1 MKWNGGFVV
10 NKAKVYCVASAV
22 AVCVASNPNM
32 DVLAKQVQP
41 VKLEE
46 KAQQTITA
54 DDFIKQY
61 LSTKEIVKD
70 STNKDVEK
78 YTLITKVDEKNYSFV
93 LAGDQL
99 FKVLTKENQDQIK
112 TAYETAYTDA
122 GMKKAEGCT
131 LSAYEIVV
139 AEANTLANTL
149 ILNAKT
155 ALDTSLKDAQS
166 LDSTIF
172 TADSYAALK
181 TVMDESSLLVQSTTS
196 TLEQLTQELV
206 KLDNAKKALI
216 NISGLKAIVNQSST
230 YGKDSYTTRSYTAYE
245 TSLNEAKK
253 VLENGA
259 STVEDITKAQSALSA
274 AAASLVKKADFSKLN
289 ETVQEASEVLESNKD
304 MLEEESYNNF
314 KKELDDCNLVL
325 SNDESTQ
332 AKVDETLAHL
342 NAYLDDNTNFVY
354 KVVTLEE
361 KVAPK
366 VETSNKLL
374 AQTPIVQEQPQ
385 VVAPTVE
392 TKSVEPTK
400 VETVVKQE
408 VTSTAANNF
417 IKTYLTS
424 ASGNIFTS
432 ANNLNY
438 QKILSAMPSWVKLSA
453 TDKNAVNAELVN
465 KVGKKYQRLLQEAQK
480 FSMNAGKYTPVN
492 TSTNTNV
499 TIYSWLC
506 MMSLGVLTF
515 ALKRLRKQD

>member
-93 LAGDQL
+93 LTGDQL
-99 FKVLTKENQDQIK
+99 FKALTKENQDQIK
-112 TAYETAYTDA
+112 TAYETAYANA
-122 GMKKAEGCT
+122 GMKKAEGCK

-139 AEANTLANTL
+139 AEANTLV
-149 ILNAKT
+149 LNAKT

-216 NISGLKAIVNQSST
+216 NVSGLKAIVDQSST
-230 YGKDSYTTRSYTAYE
+230 YAKDSYTNRSYTAYE

-259 STVEDITKAQSALSA
+259 STVEDIEKAQSALNA

-289 ETVQEASEVLESNKD
+289 EKVQEASEVLESNKD

-361 KVAPK
+361 KVTRK
-366 VETSNKLL
+366 VETSNELL
-374 AQTPIVQEQPQ
+374 AQTSVVQEQPQ

-392 TKSVEPTK
+392 TKKVDAAK

-408 VTSTAANNF
+408 ITSTAADNF

-424 ASGNIFTS
+424 TSGNIFTS

-492 TSTNTNV
+492 TSTNTNM

-506 MMSLGVLTF
+506 MMSLAALTF

>member
-1 MKWNGGFVV
+1 M

-112 TAYETAYTDA
+112 TAYETAYTEA
-122 GMKKAEGCT
+122 GMKKAEGCK
-131 LSAYEIVV
+131 LSAYDIVV
-139 AEANTLANTL
+139 AEANTL

-166 LDSTIF
+166 LDSTNF
-172 TADSYAALK
+172 TANSYTALK
-181 TVMDESSLLVQSTTS
+181 TVMDESSLLAQSTTS
-196 TLEQLTQELV
+196 TLDQLSQELL
-206 KLDNAKKALI
+206 KLDGAKKALI
-216 NISGLKAIVNQSST
+216 NISGLKAIVDQSST

-289 ETVQEASEVLESNKD
+289 ETVQEASEVLESDKD

-438 QKILSAMPSWVKLSA
+438 QKILSAMPSWVKLSTA
-453 TDKNAVNAELVN
+453 DKNAVNAELVN

-480 FSMNAGKYTPVN
+480 FSMSAGKYTPVN

-499 TIYSWLC
+499 SIYSWLC
-506 MMSLGVLTF
+506 MMSLGALTF

>member
-112 TAYETAYTDA
+112 TAYENAYTEA
-122 GMKKAEGCT
+122 GMKKATGCN

-139 AEANTLANTL
+139 AEANTL

-166 LDSTIF
+166 LDSTNF
-172 TADSYAALK
+172 TANSYAALK

-196 TLEQLTQELV
+196 TLDQLSQELL
-206 KLDNAKKALI
+206 KLDGAKKALI
-216 NISGLKAIVNQSST
+216 NISGLKAIVDQSST
-230 YGKDSYTTRSYTAYE
+230 YAKDSYTTRSYTAYE

-253 VLENGA
+253 VLENGT
-259 STVEDITKAQSALSA
+259 STVEDITKAQSALNA

-289 ETVQEASEVLESNKD
+289 EKVQEASEGLESNKD

-342 NAYLDDNTNFVY
+342 NAYLEDNSNFVY

-366 VETSNKLL
+366 VEASNELL

-392 TKSVEPTK
+392 TKNVEPTK

-438 QKILSAMPSWVKLSA
+438 QKILSAMPSWVKLSTA
-453 TDKNAVNAELVN
+453 DKNAVNVELVN

-480 FSMNAGKYTPVN
+480 FSMSAGKYTPVN

-499 TIYSWLC
+499 SIYSWLC
-506 MMSLGVLTF
+506 MMSLGALTF

>member
-1 MKWNGGFVV
+1 M
-10 NKAKVYCVASAV
+10 
-22 AVCVASNPNM
+22 
-32 DVLAKQVQP
+32 
-41 VKLEE
+41 
-46 KAQQTITA
+46 
-54 DDFIKQY
+54 
-61 LSTKEIVKD
+61 
-70 STNKDVEK
+70 
-78 YTLITKVDEKNYSFV
+78 
-93 LAGDQL
+93 
-99 FKVLTKENQDQIK
+99 
-112 TAYETAYTDA
+112 
-122 GMKKAEGCT
+122 
-131 LSAYEIVV
+131 
-139 AEANTLANTL
+139 
-149 ILNAKT
+149 
-155 ALDTSLKDAQS
+155 
-166 LDSTIF
+166 
-172 TADSYAALK
+172 
-181 TVMDESSLLVQSTTS
+181 
-196 TLEQLTQELV
+196 
-206 KLDNAKKALI
+206 
-216 NISGLKAIVNQSST
+216 
-230 YGKDSYTTRSYTAYE
+230 
-245 TSLNEAKK
+245 
-253 VLENGA
+253 
-259 STVEDITKAQSALSA
+259 
-274 AAASLVKKADFSKLN
+274 
-289 ETVQEASEVLESNKD
+289 QEASEVLESNKD

-314 KKELDDCNLVL
+314 KKELDDCSLVL

-332 AKVDETLAHL
+332 AKVDGTLAHL

-366 VETSNKLL
+366 VETSNELL
-374 AQTPIVQEQPQ
+374 VQTPVVQEQPQ

-392 TKSVEPTK
+392 KKNVEAAK

>member
-54 DDFIKQY
+54 EDFIKQY

-112 TAYETAYTDA
+112 TAYETAYTEA
-122 GMKKAEGCT
+122 GMKKATGCN

-139 AEANTLANTL
+139 AEANTL

-172 TADSYAALK
+172 TADSYTALK

-196 TLEQLTQELV
+196 TLDQLSQELL
-206 KLDNAKKALI
+206 KLDGAKKALI
-216 NISGLKAIVNQSST
+216 NISGLKAIVDQSST

-289 ETVQEASEVLESNKD
+289 ETVQEASEVLESDKD

-342 NAYLDDNTNFVY
+342 NAYLEDNSNFVY

-366 VETSNKLL
+366 VEASNELL

-438 QKILSAMPSWVKLSA
+438 QKILSAMPSWVKLSTA
-453 TDKNAVNAELVN
+453 DKNAVNAELVN

-480 FSMNAGKYTPVN
+480 FSMSAGKYTPVN

-499 TIYSWLC
+499 SMYSWLC
-506 MMSLGVLTF
+506 MMSLGALTF

>member
-112 TAYETAYTDA
+112 TAYENAYTEA
-122 GMKKAEGCT
+122 GMKKAEGCN

-139 AEANTLANTL
+139 AEANTL

-196 TLEQLTQELV
+196 TLDQLSQELL
-206 KLDNAKKALI
+206 KLDGAKKALI
-216 NISGLKAIVNQSST
+216 NISGLKAIVDQSST

-289 ETVQEASEVLESNKD
+289 ETVQEASEVLESDKD

-392 TKSVEPTK
+392 TKNVEPTK

-438 QKILSAMPSWVKLSA
+438 QKILSAMPSWVKLSTA
-453 TDKNAVNAELVN
+453 DKNAVNAELVN

-480 FSMNAGKYTPVN
+480 FSMSAGKYTPVN

-499 TIYSWLC
+499 SIYSWLC
-506 MMSLGVLTF
+506 MMSLGALTF

>member
-112 TAYETAYTDA
+112 TAYENAYTEA
-122 GMKKAEGCT
+122 GMKKATGCN

-139 AEANTLANTL
+139 AEANTL

-166 LDSTIF
+166 LDSTNF
-172 TADSYAALK
+172 TANSYAALK
-181 TVMDESSLLVQSTTS
+181 TVMDESSLLAQSTTS
-196 TLEQLTQELV
+196 TLDQLSQELL
-206 KLDNAKKALI
+206 KLDGAKKALI
-216 NISGLKAIVNQSST
+216 NISGLKAIVDQSST

-289 ETVQEASEVLESNKD
+289 ETVQEASEVLESDKD

-366 VETSNKLL
+366 VETSNELL

-392 TKSVEPTK
+392 TKSVEAAK

-438 QKILSAMPSWVKLSA
+438 QKILSAMPSWVKLSTA
-453 TDKNAVNAELVN
+453 DKNAVNAELVN

-480 FSMNAGKYTPVN
+480 FSMSAGKYTPVN

-499 TIYSWLC
+499 SIYSWLC
-506 MMSLGVLTF
+506 MMSLGALTF

>member
-93 LAGDQL
+93 LTGDQL

-112 TAYETAYTDA
+112 TAYETAYANA
-122 GMKKAEGCT
+122 GMKKAEGCK

-139 AEANTLANTL
+139 AEANTLV
-149 ILNAKT
+149 LNAKT

-172 TADSYAALK
+172 TTDSYAALK
-181 TVMDESSLLVQSTTS
+181 TVMDESSLLVQSTSS

-216 NISGLKAIVNQSST
+216 NVSGLKAIVDQSST
-230 YGKDSYTTRSYTAYE
+230 YVKDSYTNRSFTAYE
-245 TSLNEAKK
+245 TSLNEAKQ

-259 STVEDITKAQSALSA
+259 STVEDIEKARSALNA

-289 ETVQEASEVLESNKD
+289 EKVQEANEVLESNKD

-361 KVAPK
+361 KVARK
-366 VETSNKLL
+366 VETSNELL
-374 AQTPIVQEQPQ
+374 AQTSVVQEQSQ

-392 TKSVEPTK
+392 TKNVDAAK

-408 VTSTAANNF
+408 ITSTAADNF

-424 ASGNIFTS
+424 TSGNIFTS

-492 TSTNTNV
+492 TSTNTNM

>member
-1 MKWNGGFVV
+1 M

-216 NISGLKAIVNQSST
+216 NVSGLKAIVDQ
-230 YGKDSYTTRSYTAYE
+230 
-245 TSLNEAKK
+245 
-253 VLENGA
+253 
-259 STVEDITKAQSALSA
+259 
-274 AAASLVKKADFSKLN
+274 
-289 ETVQEASEVLESNKD
+289 
-304 MLEEESYNNF
+304 
-314 KKELDDCNLVL
+314 
-325 SNDESTQ
+325 
-332 AKVDETLAHL
+332 
-342 NAYLDDNTNFVY
+342 
-354 KVVTLEE
+354 
-361 KVAPK
+361 
-366 VETSNKLL
+366 
-374 AQTPIVQEQPQ
+374 
-385 VVAPTVE
+385 
-392 TKSVEPTK
+392 
-400 VETVVKQE
+400 
-408 VTSTAANNF
+408 
-417 IKTYLTS
+417 
-424 ASGNIFTS
+424 
-432 ANNLNY
+432 
-438 QKILSAMPSWVKLSA
+438 
-453 TDKNAVNAELVN
+453 
-465 KVGKKYQRLLQEAQK
+465 
-480 FSMNAGKYTPVN
+480 
-492 TSTNTNV
+492 
-499 TIYSWLC
+499 
-506 MMSLGVLTF
+506 
-515 ALKRLRKQD
+515 

>member
-216 NISGLKAIVNQSST
+216 NVSGLKAIVDQSST
-230 YGKDSYTTRSYTAYE
+230 CVKDSYTNRSYTAYE
-245 TSLNEAKK
+245 TSLNEAKQ

-259 STVEDITKAQSALSA
+259 STVEDIEKAQSALNA

-289 ETVQEASEVLESNKD
+289 EKVQEASEVLESNKD

-314 KKELDDCNLVL
+314 KKELDDCSLVL
-325 SNDESTQ
+325 SMMNQ
-332 AKVDETLAHL
+332 HR
-342 NAYLDDNTNFVY
+342 
-354 KVVTLEE
+354 
-361 KVAPK
+361 
-366 VETSNKLL
+366 
-374 AQTPIVQEQPQ
+374 
-385 VVAPTVE
+385 
-392 TKSVEPTK
+392 
-400 VETVVKQE
+400 
-408 VTSTAANNF
+408 
-417 IKTYLTS
+417 
-424 ASGNIFTS
+424 
-432 ANNLNY
+432 
-438 QKILSAMPSWVKLSA
+438 QK
-453 TDKNAVNAELVN
+453 
-465 KVGKKYQRLLQEAQK
+465 
-480 FSMNAGKYTPVN
+480 
-492 TSTNTNV
+492 
-499 TIYSWLC
+499 
-506 MMSLGVLTF
+506 
-515 ALKRLRKQD
+515 

>member
-112 TAYETAYTDA
+112 TAYENAYTEA
-122 GMKKAEGCT
+122 GMKKATGCN

-139 AEANTLANTL
+139 AEANTL

-166 LDSTIF
+166 LDSTNF
-172 TADSYAALK
+172 TANSYAALK
-181 TVMDESSLLVQSTTS
+181 TVMDESSLLAQSTTS
-196 TLEQLTQELV
+196 TLDQLSQELL
-206 KLDNAKKALI
+206 KLDGAKKALI
-216 NISGLKAIVNQSST
+216 NISGLKAVVDQSST

-289 ETVQEASEVLESNKD
+289 ETVQEASEVLESDKD

-392 TKSVEPTK
+392 TKSVEAAK
-400 VETVVKQE
+400 VATIVKQE
-408 VTSTAANNF
+408 VTSTAADNF

-438 QKILSAMPSWVKLSA
+438 QKILSAMPSWVKLSTA
-453 TDKNAVNAELVN
+453 DKNAVNAELVN

-480 FSMNAGKYTPVN
+480 FSMSAGKYTPVN

-499 TIYSWLC
+499 SIYSWLC
-506 MMSLGVLTF
+506 MMSLGALTF

>member
-1 MKWNGGFVV
+1 M
-10 NKAKVYCVASAV
+10 NKTKVYCVASAV
-22 AVCVASNPNM
+22 AVCVASNPSM
-32 DVLAKQVQP
+32 DVLAKHLQP

-46 KAQQTITA
+46 KAQQTISA
-54 DDFIKQY
+54 EDYIKYY

-112 TAYETAYTDA
+112 TAYENAYTEA
-122 GMKKAEGCT
+122 GMKKATGCN

-139 AEANTLANTL
+139 AEANTL

-166 LDSTIF
+166 LDSTNF
-172 TADSYAALK
+172 TANSYAALK
-181 TVMDESSLLVQSTTS
+181 TVMDESSLLAQSTTS
-196 TLEQLTQELV
+196 TLDQLSQELL
-206 KLDNAKKALI
+206 KLDGAKKALI
-216 NISGLKAIVNQSST
+216 NISGLKAIVDQSST

-274 AAASLVKKADFSKLN
+274 AAASLVKKVDFSKLN
-289 ETVQEASEVLESNKD
+289 ETVQEASEVLESDKD

-314 KKELDDCNLVL
+314 KKELDDCSLVL

-342 NAYLDDNTNFVY
+342 NAYLEDNSNFVY

-366 VETSNKLL
+366 VEASNELL

-392 TKSVEPTK
+392 TKSVEAAK

-438 QKILSAMPSWVKLSA
+438 QKILSAMPSWVKLSTA
-453 TDKNAVNAELVN
+453 DKNAVNAELVN

-480 FSMNAGKYTPVN
+480 FSMSAGKYTPVN

-499 TIYSWLC
+499 SIYSWLC
-506 MMSLGVLTF
+506 MMSLGALTF

>member
-93 LAGDQL
+93 LAGNQL

-112 TAYETAYTDA
+112 TAYQDAYEKA

-172 TADSYAALK
+172 TADSY
-181 TVMDESSLLVQSTTS
+181 
-196 TLEQLTQELV
+196 
-206 KLDNAKKALI
+206 
-216 NISGLKAIVNQSST
+216 
-230 YGKDSYTTRSYTAYE
+230 TAYE
-245 TSLNEAKK
+245 TSLNEAKQ
-253 VLENGA
+253 VLKNSA
-259 STVEDITKAQSALSA
+259 STVEDIEKAQSALNT

-289 ETVQEASEVLESNKD
+289 EKVQEASEVLESNKD
-304 MLEEESYNNF
+304 MLEEASYNNF
-314 KKELDDCNLVL
+314 KKELDDCSLVL

-366 VETSNKLL
+366 VETSNELL
-374 AQTPIVQEQPQ
+374 VQTPVVQEQPQ

-392 TKSVEPTK
+392 TKNVEAAK

-408 VTSTAANNF
+408 DTSAAANNF

-424 ASGNIFTS
+424 ASGNIFTG
-432 ANNLNY
+432 ANSLNY

-453 TDKNAVNAELVN
+453 TDKNAVNAELMN

-506 MMSLGVLTF
+506 MMSLGALVF
-515 ALKRLRKQD
+515 VLKRLRKQD

>member
-70 STNKDVEK
+70 SSNKDVEK

-99 FKVLTKENQDQIK
+99 FEVLTKENQDQIK
-112 TAYETAYTDA
+112 TAYETAYTEA
-122 GMKKAEGCT
+122 GMKKATGCN

-139 AEANTLANTL
+139 AEANTL

-166 LDSTIF
+166 LDSTNF
-172 TADSYAALK
+172 TANSYAALK
-181 TVMDESSLLVQSTTS
+181 TVMDESSLLAQSTTS
-196 TLEQLTQELV
+196 TLDQLSQELL
-206 KLDNAKKALI
+206 KLDGAKKALI
-216 NISGLKAIVNQSST
+216 NISGLKAIVDQSST

-289 ETVQEASEVLESNKD
+289 ETVQEASEVLESDKD

-342 NAYLDDNTNFVY
+342 NTYLDDNTNFVY

-392 TKSVEPTK
+392 TKNVEPTK

-438 QKILSAMPSWVKLSA
+438 QKILSAMPSWVKLSTA
-453 TDKNAVNAELVN
+453 DKNAVNAELVN

-480 FSMNAGKYTPVN
+480 FSMSAGKYTPVN

-499 TIYSWLC
+499 SMYSWLC
-506 MMSLGVLTF
+506 MMSLGALTF

>member
-112 TAYETAYTDA
+112 AAYETAYTKA
-122 GMKKAEGCT
+122 GMKKAEGCN

-139 AEANTLANTL
+139 AEANTL

-181 TVMDESSLLVQSTTS
+181 TVMDESSQLLGSTTL
-196 TLEQLTQELV
+196 TLDQLSQELL
-206 KLDNAKKALI
+206 KLDGAKKALI
-216 NISGLKAIVNQSST
+216 NISGLKAIVDQSST
-230 YGKDSYTTRSYTAYE
+230 YGKDNYTNRSYTAYE

-259 STVEDITKAQSALSA
+259 STVEDIEKAQSALNA

-289 ETVQEASEVLESNKD
+289 ETVQEASEVLESDKD

-392 TKSVEPTK
+392 TKNVEPTK

-438 QKILSAMPSWVKLSA
+438 QKILSAMPSWVKLSTA
-453 TDKNAVNAELVN
+453 DKNAVNAELVN

-480 FSMNAGKYTPVN
+480 FSMSAGKYTPVN

-499 TIYSWLC
+499 SIYSWLC
-506 MMSLGVLTF
+506 MMSLGALTF

>member
-1 MKWNGGFVV
+1 M

-112 TAYETAYTDA
+112 TAYENAYTEA
-122 GMKKAEGCT
+122 GMKKATGCN

-139 AEANTLANTL
+139 AEANTL

-181 TVMDESSLLVQSTTS
+181 TVMDESSLLAQSTTS
-196 TLEQLTQELV
+196 TLDQLSQELL
-206 KLDNAKKALI
+206 KLDGAKKALI
-216 NISGLKAIVNQSST
+216 NISGLKAVVDQSST

-289 ETVQEASEVLESNKD
+289 ETVQEASEVLESDKD

-392 TKSVEPTK
+392 TKNVEPTK

-438 QKILSAMPSWVKLSA
+438 QKILSAMPSWVKLSTA
-453 TDKNAVNAELVN
+453 DKNAVNAELVN

-480 FSMNAGKYTPVN
+480 FSMSAGKYTPVN

-499 TIYSWLC
+499 SIYSWLC
-506 MMSLGVLTF
+506 MMSLGALTF

>member
-54 DDFIKQY
+54 EDFIKQY

-112 TAYETAYTDA
+112 TAYEKAA
-122 GMKKAEGCT
+122 NMKKAEGCT
-131 LSAYEIVV
+131 LSAYDIIV
-139 AEANTLANTL
+139 AEANTL
-149 ILNAKT
+149 ILNAKN
-155 ALDTSLKDAQS
+155 ALDSSLKDAQS

-172 TADSYAALK
+172 TADSYATLK
-181 TVMDESSLLVQSTTS
+181 TVMDESSQLLGSTTS
-196 TLEQLTQELV
+196 TIEQLTLELS
-206 KLDNAKKALI
+206 KLDDAKKALI
-216 NISGLKAIVNQSST
+216 NISGLKAIVDQSST

-259 STVEDITKAQSALSA
+259 STVEDIEKAQSALNA

-289 ETVQEASEVLESNKD
+289 EKVQEASEVLESNKD

-314 KKELDDCNLVL
+314 KKELDDCSLVL

-366 VETSNKLL
+366 VETSNELL
-374 AQTPIVQEQPQ
+374 VQTPVVQEQPQ

-392 TKSVEPTK
+392 TKNVEAAK

-506 MMSLGVLTF
+506 MMSLGALAF

>member
-78 YTLITKVDEKNYSFV
+78 YTLITKVDEKNYSYV

-112 TAYETAYTDA
+112 EAYEKAA
-122 GMKKAEGCT
+122 NMKKAEGCN

-139 AEANTLANTL
+139 AEANTL

-196 TLEQLTQELV
+196 TLDQLSQELL
-206 KLDNAKKALI
+206 KLDGAKKALI
-216 NISGLKAIVNQSST
+216 NISGLKAIVDQSST

-289 ETVQEASEVLESNKD
+289 ETVQEASEVLESDKD

-314 KKELDDCNLVL
+314 KKELDDCSLVL

-342 NAYLDDNTNFVY
+342 NAYLEDNSNFVY

-366 VETSNKLL
+366 VEASNELL

-392 TKSVEPTK
+392 TKSVEAAK

-438 QKILSAMPSWVKLSA
+438 QKILSAMPSWVKLSTA
-453 TDKNAVNAELVN
+453 DKNAVNVELVN

-480 FSMNAGKYTPVN
+480 FSMSAGKYTPVN

-499 TIYSWLC
+499 SIYSWLC
-506 MMSLGVLTF
+506 MMSLGALTF

>member
-93 LAGDQL
+93 LTGDQL

-112 TAYETAYTDA
+112 TAYETACANA
-122 GMKKAEGCT
+122 GMKKAEGCK

-139 AEANTLANTL
+139 AEANTLV
-149 ILNAKT
+149 LNAKT

-172 TADSYAALK
+172 TTDSYAALK
-181 TVMDESSLLVQSTTS
+181 TVMDESSLLVQSTSS

-216 NISGLKAIVNQSST
+216 NVSGLKAIVDQSST
-230 YGKDSYTTRSYTAYE
+230 YVKDSYTNRSFTAYE
-245 TSLNEAKK
+245 TSLNEAKQ

-259 STVEDITKAQSALSA
+259 STVEDIEKARSALNA

-289 ETVQEASEVLESNKD
+289 EKVQEANEVLESNKD

-314 KKELDDCNLVL
+314 KKELDDCSLVL
-325 SNDESTQ
+325 SNDESAQ

-366 VETSNKLL
+366 VETSNELL
-374 AQTPIVQEQPQ
+374 AQTSVVQEQPQ

-392 TKSVEPTK
+392 TKKVDAAK

-408 VTSTAANNF
+408 ITSTAADNF

-424 ASGNIFTS
+424 TSGNIFTS

>member
-112 TAYETAYTDA
+112 TAYENAYTEA
-122 GMKKAEGCT
+122 GMKKAEGCN

-139 AEANTLANTL
+139 AEANTL

-181 TVMDESSLLVQSTTS
+181 TVMDESSLLAQSTTS
-196 TLEQLTQELV
+196 TLDQLSQELL
-206 KLDNAKKALI
+206 KLDGAKKALI
-216 NISGLKAIVNQSST
+216 NISGLKAIVDQSST
-230 YGKDSYTTRSYTAYE
+230 YGKDNYTNRSYTAYE

-259 STVEDITKAQSALSA
+259 STVEDIEKAQSALNA

-289 ETVQEASEVLESNKD
+289 ETVQEASEVLESDKD

-392 TKSVEPTK
+392 TKNVEPTK

-438 QKILSAMPSWVKLSA
+438 QKILSAMPSWVKLSTA
-453 TDKNAVNAELVN
+453 DKNAVNAELVN

-480 FSMNAGKYTPVN
+480 FSMSAGKYTPVN

-499 TIYSWLC
+499 SIYSWLC
-506 MMSLGVLTF
+506 MMSLGALTF

>member
-54 DDFIKQY
+54 EDFIKQY

-112 TAYETAYTDA
+112 IAYEDAYSKT
-122 GMKKAEGCT
+122 GMKKAEGCN
-131 LSAYEIVV
+131 LSAYDIIV
-139 AEANTLANTL
+139 AEANTL

-196 TLEQLTQELV
+196 TLDQLSQELL
-206 KLDNAKKALI
+206 KLDGAKKALI
-216 NISGLKAIVNQSST
+216 NISGLKAIVDQSST

-289 ETVQEASEVLESNKD
+289 ETVQEASEVLESDKD

-392 TKSVEPTK
+392 TKNVEPTK

-408 VTSTAANNF
+408 VTSTAADNF

-438 QKILSAMPSWVKLSA
+438 QKILSAMPSWVKLSTA
-453 TDKNAVNAELVN
+453 DKNAVNAELVN

-480 FSMNAGKYTPVN
+480 FSMSAGKYTPVN

-499 TIYSWLC
+499 SIYSWLC
-506 MMSLGVLTF
+506 MMSLGALTF

>member
-112 TAYETAYTDA
+112 TAYETAYANA
-122 GMKKAEGCT
+122 GMKKATGCN

-139 AEANTLANTL
+139 AEANTL

-166 LDSTIF
+166 LDSTNF
-172 TADSYAALK
+172 TANSYAALK

-196 TLEQLTQELV
+196 TLDQLSQELL
-206 KLDNAKKALI
+206 KLDGAKKALI
-216 NISGLKAIVNQSST
+216 NISGLKAIVDQSST

-438 QKILSAMPSWVKLSA
+438 QKILSAMPSWVKLSTA
-453 TDKNAVNAELVN
+453 DKNAVNAELVN

-480 FSMNAGKYTPVN
+480 FSMSAGKYTPVN

-506 MMSLGVLTF
+506 MMSLGALAF

>member
-1 MKWNGGFVV
+1 M
-10 NKAKVYCVASAV
+10 
-22 AVCVASNPNM
+22 
-32 DVLAKQVQP
+32 
-41 VKLEE
+41 
-46 KAQQTITA
+46 
-54 DDFIKQY
+54 
-61 LSTKEIVKD
+61 
-70 STNKDVEK
+70 
-78 YTLITKVDEKNYSFV
+78 
-93 LAGDQL
+93 

-181 TVMDESSLLVQSTTS
+181 AVMDESSLLVQSTTS
-196 TLEQLTQELV
+196 TLETLAQELV

-216 NISGLKAIVNQSST
+216 NVSGLKAIVDQSST
-230 YGKDSYTTRSYTAYE
+230 YVKDSYTNRSYTAYE

-259 STVEDITKAQSALSA
+259 STVEDIEKAQSALNA

-289 ETVQEASEVLESNKD
+289 EKVQEASEVLESNKD

-314 KKELDDCNLVL
+314 KKELDDCSLVL
-325 SNDESTQ
+325 SNDESAQ

-361 KVAPK
+361 KVA
-366 VETSNKLL
+366 
-374 AQTPIVQEQPQ
+374 QEQQ
-385 VVAPTVE
+385 KIVAPTVE
-392 TKSVEPTK
+392 KKNVEAAK

-506 MMSLGVLTF
+506 MMSLGALAF

>member
-54 DDFIKQY
+54 EDFIKQY

-112 TAYETAYTDA
+112 TAYEDAYSKT
-122 GMKKAEGCT
+122 GMKKAEGCN
-131 LSAYEIVV
+131 LSAYDIIV
-139 AEANTLANTL
+139 AEANTLLT
-149 ILNAKT
+149 NAKN
-155 ALDTSLKDAQS
+155 ALDSSLKDAQS

-172 TADSYAALK
+172 TANSYATLK

-196 TLEQLTQELV
+196 TLDQLSQELL
-206 KLDNAKKALI
+206 KLDDAKKALI
-216 NISGLKAIVNQSST
+216 NISGLKAIVDQSST

-259 STVEDITKAQSALSA
+259 STVEDITKAQSALNA
-274 AAASLVKKADFSKLN
+274 AAASLVKKADFFKLN
-289 ETVQEASEVLESNKD
+289 ETVQEASEVLESDKD

-314 KKELDDCNLVL
+314 KKELDACSLVL

-332 AKVDETLAHL
+332 EKIDETLAHL
-342 NAYLDDNTNFVY
+342 NAYLEDNSNFVY

-366 VETSNKLL
+366 VEASNELL

-385 VVAPTVE
+385 VVAPAVE
-392 TKSVEPTK
+392 TKSVEAAK

-408 VTSTAANNF
+408 VTSTAADNF

-438 QKILSAMPSWVKLSA
+438 QKILSAMPSWVKLSTA
-453 TDKNAVNAELVN
+453 DKNAVNAELVN

-480 FSMNAGKYTPVN
+480 FSMSAGKYTPVN

-499 TIYSWLC
+499 SIYSWLC
-506 MMSLGVLTF
+506 MMSLGALTF

>member
-93 LAGDQL
+93 LAADQV
-99 FKVLTKENQDQIK
+99 FKGLTIENQNQIK
-112 TAYETAYTDA
+112 DAYEKAA
-122 GMKKAEGCT
+122 NMKKAEGCK
-131 LSAYEIVV
+131 LSAYEIIV
-139 AEANTLANTL
+139 AEANTLIT
-149 ILNAKT
+149 NAKN
-155 ALDTSLKDAQS
+155 ALDSSLKDAQS

-172 TADSYAALK
+172 TANSYATLK
-181 TVMDESSLLVQSTTS
+181 TVMDESSQLLGSTTS
-196 TLEQLTQELV
+196 TLEQLTLELS
-206 KLDNAKKALI
+206 KLDGAKKALI
-216 NISGLKAIVNQSST
+216 NISGLKAIVDQSST

-289 ETVQEASEVLESNKD
+289 ETVQEASEVLESDKD

-314 KKELDDCNLVL
+314 KKELDDCSLVL

-342 NAYLDDNTNFVY
+342 NAYLEDNSNFVY

-366 VETSNKLL
+366 VEASNKLL

-392 TKSVEPTK
+392 TKNVEPTK

-438 QKILSAMPSWVKLSA
+438 QKILSAMPSWVKLSTA
-453 TDKNAVNAELVN
+453 DKNAVNVELVN

-480 FSMNAGKYTPVN
+480 FSMSAGKYTPVN

-499 TIYSWLC
+499 SMYSWLC
-506 MMSLGVLTF
+506 MMSLGALTF

>member
-112 TAYETAYTDA
+112 TAYENAYTEA
-122 GMKKAEGCT
+122 GMKKATGCN

-139 AEANTLANTL
+139 AEANTL

-166 LDSTIF
+166 LDSTNF
-172 TADSYAALK
+172 TANSYAALK
-181 TVMDESSLLVQSTTS
+181 TVMDESSLLAQSTTS
-196 TLEQLTQELV
+196 TLDQLSQELL
-206 KLDNAKKALI
+206 KLDGAKKALI
-216 NISGLKAIVNQSST
+216 NISGLKAVVDQSST

-274 AAASLVKKADFSKLN
+274 AAASLVEKADFSKLN
-289 ETVQEASEVLESNKD
+289 ETVQEASEVLESDKD

-392 TKSVEPTK
+392 TKSVEAAK
-400 VETVVKQE
+400 VATIVKQE
-408 VTSTAANNF
+408 VTSTAADNF

-438 QKILSAMPSWVKLSA
+438 QKILSAMPSWVKLSTA
-453 TDKNAVNAELVN
+453 DKNAVNAELVN

-480 FSMNAGKYTPVN
+480 FSMSAGKYTPVN

-499 TIYSWLC
+499 SMYSWLC
-506 MMSLGVLTF
+506 MMSLGALTF

>member
-99 FKVLTKENQDQIK
+99 FKALTKENQDQIK
-112 TAYETAYTDA
+112 EAYEKAA
-122 GMKKAEGCT
+122 NMKKAEGCT

-139 AEANTLANTL
+139 AEANTL

-172 TADSYAALK
+172 TANSYATLK
-181 TVMDESSLLVQSTTS
+181 TVMDESSQLLGSTTS
-196 TLEQLTQELV
+196 TLEQLTLELS
-206 KLDNAKKALI
+206 KLDDAKKALI
-216 NISGLKAIVNQSST
+216 NISGLKAIVDQSST
-230 YGKDSYTTRSYTAYE
+230 YGKDSYTTRSYTVYE

-289 ETVQEASEVLESNKD
+289 ETVQEASEVLESDKD

-392 TKSVEPTK
+392 TKNVEPTK

-438 QKILSAMPSWVKLSA
+438 QKILSAMPSWVKLSTA
-453 TDKNAVNAELVN
+453 DKNAVNAELVN

-480 FSMNAGKYTPVN
+480 FSMSAGKYTPVN

-499 TIYSWLC
+499 SIYSWLC
-506 MMSLGVLTF
+506 MMSLGALTF

>member
-1 MKWNGGFVV
+1 M

-93 LAGDQL
+93 LTGDQL

-112 TAYETAYTDA
+112 TAYETAYANA
-122 GMKKAEGCT
+122 GMKKAEGCK

-139 AEANTLANTL
+139 AEANAL
-149 ILNAKT
+149 ILNAKR

-216 NISGLKAIVNQSST
+216 NVSGLKAIVDQSST
-230 YGKDSYTTRSYTAYE
+230 YAKDSYTNRSYTAYE

-259 STVEDITKAQSALSA
+259 STVEDIEKAQSALNA

-289 ETVQEASEVLESNKD
+289 EKVQEASEVLESNKD

-361 KVAPK
+361 KVTRK
-366 VETSNKLL
+366 VETSNELL
-374 AQTPIVQEQPQ
+374 AQTSVVQEQPQ

-392 TKSVEPTK
+392 TKKVDAAK

-408 VTSTAANNF
+408 ITSTAADNF

-424 ASGNIFTS
+424 TSGNIFTS

-492 TSTNTNV
+492 TSTNTNM

-506 MMSLGVLTF
+506 MMSLAALTF

>member
-112 TAYETAYTDA
+112 TAYETAYTEA
-122 GMKKAEGCT
+122 GMKKATGCN

-139 AEANTLANTL
+139 AEANTL

-166 LDSTIF
+166 LDSTNF
-172 TADSYAALK
+172 TANSYAALK
-181 TVMDESSLLVQSTTS
+181 TVMDESSLLAQSTTS
-196 TLEQLTQELV
+196 TLDQLSQELL
-206 KLDNAKKALI
+206 KLDGAKKALI
-216 NISGLKAIVNQSST
+216 NISGLKAIVDQSST

-289 ETVQEASEVLESNKD
+289 ETVQEASEVLESDKD

-366 VETSNKLL
+366 VETSNELL

-438 QKILSAMPSWVKLSA
+438 QKILSAMPSWVKLSTA
-453 TDKNAVNAELVN
+453 DKNAVNAELVN

-480 FSMNAGKYTPVN
+480 FSMSAGKYTPVN

-499 TIYSWLC
+499 SMYSWLC
-506 MMSLGVLTF
+506 MMSLGALTF

>member
-41 VKLEE
+41 VKLVEN
-46 KAQQTITA
+46 AQQTITA
-54 DDFIKQY
+54 DVFIKQY

-70 STNKDVEK
+70 STNKDVEI

-93 LAGDQL
+93 LEGDQL

-112 TAYETAYTDA
+112 NAYEDAYKKA

-139 AEANTLANTL
+139 AEANT
-149 ILNAKT
+149 LNAKT

-196 TLEQLTQELV
+196 TLEQLTQEFV
-206 KLDNAKKALI
+206 KLDKAKKALI
-216 NISGLKAIVNQSST
+216 NVSGLKAIVDQSST
-230 YGKDSYTTRSYTAYE
+230 YVKDSYTHRSYTAYE
-245 TSLNEAKK
+245 TSLNEAKQ
-253 VLENGA
+253 VLKNSA
-259 STVEDITKAQSALSA
+259 STVEDIEKAQSALNA

-289 ETVQEASEVLESNKD
+289 EKVQEASEVLESNKD

-314 KKELDDCNLVL
+314 KKELDDCSLVL

-366 VETSNKLL
+366 VETSNELL
-374 AQTPIVQEQPQ
+374 VQTPVVQERPQ

-392 TKSVEPTK
+392 TTNMEAAK

-408 VTSTAANNF
+408 DTSAAANNF

-432 ANNLNY
+432 ANSLNY

-453 TDKNAVNAELVN
+453 TDKNAVNAELMN

-506 MMSLGVLTF
+506 MMSLGALVF
-515 ALKRLRKQD
+515 VLKRLRKQD

>member
-112 TAYETAYTDA
+112 TAYENAYTEA
-122 GMKKAEGCT
+122 GMKKAEGCN
-131 LSAYEIVV
+131 LSAYDIVV
-139 AEANTLANTL
+139 AEANTL

-181 TVMDESSLLVQSTTS
+181 TVMDESSLLAQSTTS
-196 TLEQLTQELV
+196 TLDQLSQELL
-206 KLDNAKKALI
+206 KLDGAKKALI
-216 NISGLKAIVNQSST
+216 NISGLKAIVDQSST

-259 STVEDITKAQSALSA
+259 STVEDIEKAQSALNA

-289 ETVQEASEVLESNKD
+289 ETVQEASEVLESDKD

-314 KKELDDCNLVL
+314 KKELDACSLVL

-332 AKVDETLAHL
+332 EKIDETLAHL
-342 NAYLDDNTNFVY
+342 NAYLEDNSNFVY

-366 VETSNKLL
+366 VETSNELL

-392 TKSVEPTK
+392 TKSVEPAK

-438 QKILSAMPSWVKLSA
+438 QKILSAMPSWVKLSTA
-453 TDKNAVNAELVN
+453 DKNAVNAELVN

-480 FSMNAGKYTPVN
+480 FSMSAGKYTPVN

-499 TIYSWLC
+499 SIYSWLC
-506 MMSLGVLTF
+506 MMSLGALTF

>member
-112 TAYETAYTDA
+112 TAYETAYTEA
-122 GMKKAEGCT
+122 GMKKAEGCK
-131 LSAYEIVV
+131 LSAYDIVV
-139 AEANTLANTL
+139 AEANTL

-166 LDSTIF
+166 LDSTNF
-172 TADSYAALK
+172 TANSYTALK
-181 TVMDESSLLVQSTTS
+181 TVMDESSLLAQSTTS
-196 TLEQLTQELV
+196 TLDQLSQELL
-206 KLDNAKKALI
+206 KLDGAKKALI
-216 NISGLKAIVNQSST
+216 NISGLKAIVDQSST

-289 ETVQEASEVLESNKD
+289 ETVQEASEVLESDKD

-438 QKILSAMPSWVKLSA
+438 QKILSAMPSWVKLSTA
-453 TDKNAVNAELVN
+453 DKNAVNAELVN

-480 FSMNAGKYTPVN
+480 FSMSAGKYTPVN

-499 TIYSWLC
+499 SIYSWLC
-506 MMSLGVLTF
+506 MMSLGALTF

>member
-112 TAYETAYTDA
+112 TAYETAYANA
-122 GMKKAEGCT
+122 GMKKAEGCK

-139 AEANTLANTL
+139 AEANTL

-196 TLEQLTQELV
+196 TLDQLSQELL
-206 KLDNAKKALI
+206 KLDGAKKALI
-216 NISGLKAIVNQSST
+216 NISGLKAIVDQSST

-289 ETVQEASEVLESNKD
+289 ETVQEASEVLESDKD

-392 TKSVEPTK
+392 TKNVEPTK

-438 QKILSAMPSWVKLSA
+438 QKILSAMPSWVKLSTA
-453 TDKNAVNAELVN
+453 DKNAVNAELVN

-480 FSMNAGKYTPVN
+480 FSMSAGKYTPVN

-499 TIYSWLC
+499 SMYSWLC
-506 MMSLGVLTF
+506 MMSLGALTF

>member
-112 TAYETAYTDA
+112 TAYENAYTEA
-122 GMKKAEGCT
+122 GMKKATGCN

-139 AEANTLANTL
+139 AEANTL

-166 LDSTIF
+166 LDSTNF
-172 TADSYAALK
+172 TANSYAALK
-181 TVMDESSLLVQSTTS
+181 TVMDESSLLAQSTTS
-196 TLEQLTQELV
+196 TLDQLSQELL
-206 KLDNAKKALI
+206 KLDGAKKALI
-216 NISGLKAIVNQSST
+216 NISGLKAIVDQSST

-289 ETVQEASEVLESNKD
+289 ETVQEASEVLESDKD

-392 TKSVEPTK
+392 TKNVEPTK

-438 QKILSAMPSWVKLSA
+438 QKILSAMPSWVKLSTA
-453 TDKNAVNAELVN
+453 DKNAVNVELVN

-480 FSMNAGKYTPVN
+480 FSMSAGKYTPVN

-499 TIYSWLC
+499 SMYSWLC
-506 MMSLGVLTF
+506 MMSLGALTF